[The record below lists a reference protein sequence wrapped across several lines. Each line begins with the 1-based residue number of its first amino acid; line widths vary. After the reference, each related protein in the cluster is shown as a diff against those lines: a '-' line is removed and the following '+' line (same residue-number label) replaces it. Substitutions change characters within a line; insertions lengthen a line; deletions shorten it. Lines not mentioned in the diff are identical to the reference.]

1 MSDYAVLLPK
11 AWLHLA
17 EEARAISKPG
27 IEIQKMTTVK
37 RMERR
42 MRLWKN
48 TNIGRRDIGPGI
60 GVCRMGTF
68 KGLAILLCI
77 VLIDA
82 IAPMSAMGQANAA
95 SIVFDNQ
102 TRIFRID
109 AADMSY
115 VLGVNEKKQVQ
126 TLYWGKRL
134 SAADTFAAP
143 HSESDLS
150 GFDTSINMTR
160 QEFTG
165 WGGGLYVEPD
175 LKVTFPDG
183 NRDLVLE
190 YVSHNIEGNRLTLRL
205 KDISREV
212 YVELH
217 YEVDSTTG
225 VLKRSAQVR
234 NNTTVPLTIEQISSG
249 TWNLPR
255 GTDYRL
261 RYLTGR
267 WAGEWNLHEQLIQP
281 GKTTLESRRGSTG
294 DQNNPWFA
302 IDRDGANDQD
312 YGDVWFGALGWSGS
326 WQMTIEQDA
335 VRQIRVTAG
344 PNSFDFGYRLAPG
357 EHIES
362 PDFYAGYS
370 HDGIGGASRLLH
382 RFEIGSILPHASNP
396 KLRPVIYNSWEA
408 TNFKVDEAGQ
418 EALAEKAASIGVERF
433 VMDDGWYGQRAND
446 HAGLGDWY
454 VNPVKFPH
462 GLKPLIDKVHSLGMD
477 FGLWVEPEMVNPNS
491 DLYRKHPD
499 WVLNFAGRPRSEGR
513 NQLVLNL
520 ARPDVRAYVFRVLDK
535 LLNENDIAFLK
546 WDYNRNWS
554 EPGWPAVAPE
564 DQKKVYID
572 YIQNFYSIL
581 AEVREK
587 HPQVEIEGCSGGGSR
602 IDLGIMHYSDEVWP
616 SDNTD
621 AFDRLLIQD
630 GFTYA
635 YAPGVMAAWVT
646 DSPTGFNQR
655 VLSLEYRFLSSMQGV
670 LGIGAN
676 LNNWKPEDFA
686 TAKKMVA
693 QYKQIRE
700 IVQRGSLYRL
710 ISPQKG
716 SEQSVTESVSQD
728 QQKAVVFAFLHSS
741 QMLYPFPR
749 IFLRGLKPDAMYRL
763 VPLDGKLS
771 AGTPAVVSGS
781 FWMQNGID
789 VEMHGDFQDAAF
801 TLETVAL

>member
-1 MSDYAVLLPK
+1 MK
-11 AWLHLA
+11 
-17 EEARAISKPG
+17 
-27 IEIQKMTTVK
+27 
-37 RMERR
+37 RR
-42 MRLWKN
+42 MGLGTN
-48 TNIGRRDIGPGI
+48 TNMRRCDLRQVTRAGLLETSK
-60 GVCRMGTF
+60 C
-68 KGLAILLCI
+68 LAILLYI
-77 VLIDA
+77 VLIGSA
-82 IAPMSAMGQANAA
+82 APVSAMGQANAA
-95 SIVFDNQ
+95 SIVFDKQ
-102 TRIFRID
+102 TQVFRID

-115 VLGVNEKKQVQ
+115 VLGINEKKQVQ

-143 HSESDLS
+143 HSDPGLS
-150 GFDTSINMTR
+150 AFDASINTTQ
-160 QEFTG
+160 QEFVG

-175 LKVTFPDG
+175 LKITFPDG
-183 NRDLVLE
+183 NRDLVLD
-190 YVSHNIEGNRLTLRL
+190 YVSHSIDGNRLTLRL
-205 KDISREV
+205 KDISCEV
-212 YVELH
+212 YVELQ
-217 YEVDSTTG
+217 YEADGATG
-225 VLKRSAQVR
+225 ILRRSALVQ
-234 NNTTVPLTIEQISSG
+234 NKTNAPFTIEQISSG

-267 WAGEWNLHEQLIQP
+267 WAGEWNLHEQLVQP
-281 GKTTLESRRGSTG
+281 GKTILESRRGSTG
-294 DQNNPWFA
+294 AQNNPWFA
-302 IDRDGANDQD
+302 IDRNGANDQD
-312 YGDVWFGALGWSGS
+312 TGDVWFGSLGWSGS
-326 WQMTIEQDA
+326 WQMSIEQDDLQQ
-335 VRQIRVTAG
+335 VRVTAG

-357 EHIES
+357 EQLNS

-382 RFEIGSILPHASNP
+382 RFEIGSILPHAPNP
-396 KLRPVIYNSWEA
+396 KLRPVLYNSWEA
-408 TNFKVDEAGQ
+408 TTFNVDEAGQ

-433 VMDDGWYGQRAND
+433 VIDDGWFGQRSTD

-462 GLKPLIDKVHSLGMD
+462 GLKPLIDKVHLLGMD
-477 FGLWVEPEMVNPNS
+477 FGLWVEPEMVNPDS

-499 WVLNFAGRPRSEGR
+499 WVLNFTGRPRSEGR
-513 NQLVLNL
+513 NQLMLNL
-520 ARPDVRAYVFRVLDK
+520 ARPDVRTYVFQFLDK

-572 YIQNFYSIL
+572 YIRNLYSIL
-581 AEVREK
+581 AELREK
-587 HPQVEIEGCSGGGSR
+587 HPKVEIESCSGGGSR
-602 IDLGIMHYSDEVWP
+602 VDLGIMRYTDEVWP

-621 AFDRLLIQD
+621 AFDRLLMQD

-635 YAPGVMAAWVT
+635 YTPGVMMAWVT
-646 DSPTGFNQR
+646 DSPTWVNQR
-655 VLSLEYRFLSSMQGV
+655 VLTLEYRFLSSMQGS

-716 SEQSVTESVSQD
+716 SEQSVTESVSED
-728 QQKAVVFAFLHSS
+728 RQKAVVFAFLHSS

-749 IFLRGLKPDAMYRL
+749 VLLRGLKPDAMYRIAT
-763 VPLDGKLS
+763 LDGKLS
-771 AGTPAVVSGS
+771 AGTPAVASGA
-781 FWMQNGID
+781 FWMQHGVD
-789 VEMHGDFQDAAF
+789 VDMRGDFQDAAF
-801 TLETVAL
+801 TLEATTP